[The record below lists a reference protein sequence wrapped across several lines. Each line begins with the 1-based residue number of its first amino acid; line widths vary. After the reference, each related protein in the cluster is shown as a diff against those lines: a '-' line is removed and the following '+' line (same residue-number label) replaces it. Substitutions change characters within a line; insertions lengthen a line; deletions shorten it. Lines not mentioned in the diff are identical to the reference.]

1 MKRFLSLLLA
11 LTLALALAIPAS
23 ADAYGYTVD
32 GKDVGIIGSAD
43 SPTFILVREDSEAD
57 AEAARAQRE
66 ATITALGGVVGQ
78 TNVLLNDKCIAFTDA
93 APEAKNGRTMVP
105 LRATLEAMGAQVD
118 YDQATRSA
126 LVTGEKA
133 SFTHVIGSDVITLS
147 DGTEVKMDVAS
158 YATASNRTMVPVRF
172 FSQVLGYD
180 VFWDNDYKL
189 AFLMDEDTW
198 AAAVDKDLTILN
210 SLLAQQSKSA
220 DLSKTQ
226 KSTLTAKGAV
236 KVVDSINGDK
246 SYPYSGSMTVL
257 AGKDAA
263 NLTMSLD
270 LSSMLKLL
278 ESLVEDSIPA
288 EYRAQL
294 AKFSAEA
301 ILSDKAY
308 IKSPLLDAMS
318 ESKSGTWYALGE
330 LNYSELYQQAISAA
344 SASASAT
351 TFGHLLYAMMQQG
364 DANHFFASWEGCT
377 AAAQLIKLMYADSTF
392 VKSGSG
398 YQWHFGLAELAKLMN
413 SMDSET
419 NYTADSL
426 KKDGLTDFALDMTV
440 QGASATLVC
449 KMAMADESGALAT
462 LNMTVKSSGNQASA
476 KGSVQVRNLCEVTF
490 DLASTA
496 QTTSENVKTA
506 PAAGA
511 NIVDLGAETLP
522 IAG

>member
-1 MKRFLSLLLA
+1 MKKFLALLLA
-11 LTLALALAIPAS
+11 LTLALSLAVPAYAADTVEDEDFDWAAL
-23 ADAYGYTVD
+23 
-32 GKDVGIIGSAD
+32 
-43 SPTFILVREDSEAD
+43 EAELAK
-57 AEAARAQRE
+57 AEAEQRA
-66 ATITALGGVVGQ
+66 AALKELGAAAGQ
-78 TNVLLNDKCIAFTDA
+78 INILLNDKCVAFPDAVPVLKGGRTMVPMRAAVEAMGAVVDYDA
-93 APEAKNGRTMVP
+93 ATRTASVKMDIVSYIDKGRTMVP
-105 LRATLEAMGAQVD
+105 L
-118 YDQATRSA
+118 
-126 LVTGEKA
+126 
-133 SFTHVIGSDVITLS
+133 
-147 DGTEVKMDVAS
+147 
-158 YATASNRTMVPVRF
+158 RF

-189 AFLMDEDTW
+189 AFLMGEDTW

-270 LSSMLKLL
+270 LSSMLELL

>member
-1 MKRFLSLLLA
+1 MKKFLALLLA
-11 LTLALALAIPAS
+11 LTLALSLAVPAYAADTTEEDDLDWAAL
-23 ADAYGYTVD
+23 
-32 GKDVGIIGSAD
+32 
-43 SPTFILVREDSEAD
+43 EAELAK
-57 AEAARAQRE
+57 AEAEQRA
-66 ATITALGGVVGQ
+66 AALKELGAAAGQ
-78 TNVLLNDKCIAFTDA
+78 INVLLNDKCVAFPDAVPVLKDGRTMVPMRSAVEAMGAVVDYDAATRTASVKMGDVSFTHVIGTDA
-93 APEAKNGRTMVP
+93 ITLSDGSTVKMDVVSYIDKGRTMVP
-105 LRATLEAMGAQVD
+105 L
-118 YDQATRSA
+118 
-126 LVTGEKA
+126 
-133 SFTHVIGSDVITLS
+133 
-147 DGTEVKMDVAS
+147 
-158 YATASNRTMVPVRF
+158 RF

-198 AAAVDKDLTILN
+198 AAAVDKDLSILN

-226 KSTLTAKGAV
+226 KSTLTAKGTV

-257 AGKDAA
+257 VGKNAA

-278 ESLVEDSIPA
+278 ESLAEEAVPA

-318 ESKSGTWYALGE
+318 ESKSGTWYSLGE

-344 SASASAT
+344 SASASAAT
-351 TFGHLLYAMMQQG
+351 VGHLLYAMMQQG
-364 DANHFFASWEGCT
+364 DANHFFDSWESCI

-398 YQWHFGLAELAKLMN
+398 YQWHFGLADALNKLGKN
-413 SMDSET
+413 TMDSET

>member
-1 MKRFLSLLLA
+1 
-11 LTLALALAIPAS
+11 
-23 ADAYGYTVD
+23 
-32 GKDVGIIGSAD
+32 
-43 SPTFILVREDSEAD
+43 
-57 AEAARAQRE
+57 
-66 ATITALGGVVGQ
+66 
-78 TNVLLNDKCIAFTDA
+78 
-93 APEAKNGRTMVP
+93 MVP
-105 LRATLEAMGAQVD
+105 MRAAVEAMGAVVD
-118 YDQATRSA
+118 YDAATRTAS
-126 LVTGEKA
+126 VKMGDV
-133 SFTHVIGSDVITLS
+133 SFTHVIGTDVITLS
-147 DGTEVKMDVAS
+147 DGSTVKMDIVS
-158 YATASNRTMVPVRF
+158 YIDKGRTMVPLRF

-189 AFLMDEDTW
+189 AFLMGEDTW

-270 LSSMLKLL
+270 LSSMLELL
-278 ESLVEDSIPA
+278 ESLVEDSTPA

-426 KKDGLTDFALDMTV
+426 KKDGLTDDDIGKLQLYCSALEPTRANLRLRAIIALFLFQGLRQIEVVRLDVTDINLRDKVALIRGKGRDDKEPVYLHPSTV
-440 QGASATLVC
+440 KVLR
-449 KMAMADESGALAT
+449 EYLRLYHFREGALFRSDSNHCRGERLTTKSIREIIKRTFHT
-462 LNMTVKSSGNQASA
+462 LQIDGSAHGFRHYFITKLIKSYKGELLTAS
-476 KGSVQVRNLCEVTF
+476 KYSRHRSIQMLEVYNDEIIRQE
-490 DLASTA
+490 DLPRYYR
-496 QTTSENVKTA
+496 VFKD
-506 PAAGA
+506 
-511 NIVDLGAETLP
+511 IR
-522 IAG
+522 I

>member
-1 MKRFLSLLLA
+1 MKKFLALLLA
-11 LTLALALAIPAS
+11 LTLALSLAVPAYAADTAEDEDFDWAAL
-23 ADAYGYTVD
+23 
-32 GKDVGIIGSAD
+32 
-43 SPTFILVREDSEAD
+43 EAELAK
-57 AEAARAQRE
+57 AEAEQRA
-66 ATITALGGVVGQ
+66 AALKELGAAAGQ
-78 TNVLLNDKCIAFTDA
+78 INVLLNDKCVAFPDA
-93 APEAKNGRTMVP
+93 VPVLKGGRTMVP
-105 LRATLEAMGAQVD
+105 MRAAVEAMGAVVD
-118 YDQATRSA
+118 YDAATRTAS
-126 LVTGEKA
+126 VKMGDV
-133 SFTHVIGSDVITLS
+133 SFTHVIGTDVITLS
-147 DGTEVKMDVAS
+147 DGSTVKMDIVS
-158 YATASNRTMVPVRF
+158 YIDKGRTMVPLRF

-189 AFLMDEDTW
+189 AFLMGEDTW

-270 LSSMLKLL
+270 LSSMLELL

-330 LNYSELYQQAISAA
+330 LNYSELYQQVISAA

-351 TFGHLLYAMMQQG
+351 TFGHLLYAMMQG

-462 LNMTVKSSGNQASA
+462 LNMAVKSSGNQASA

>member
-1 MKRFLSLLLA
+1 
-11 LTLALALAIPAS
+11 
-23 ADAYGYTVD
+23 
-32 GKDVGIIGSAD
+32 
-43 SPTFILVREDSEAD
+43 
-57 AEAARAQRE
+57 
-66 ATITALGGVVGQ
+66 
-78 TNVLLNDKCIAFTDA
+78 
-93 APEAKNGRTMVP
+93 
-105 LRATLEAMGAQVD
+105 
-118 YDQATRSA
+118 
-126 LVTGEKA
+126 
-133 SFTHVIGSDVITLS
+133 
-147 DGTEVKMDVAS
+147 
-158 YATASNRTMVPVRF
+158 
-172 FSQVLGYD
+172 
-180 VFWDNDYKL
+180 
-189 AFLMDEDTW
+189 
-198 AAAVDKDLTILN
+198 
-210 SLLAQQSKSA
+210 
-220 DLSKTQ
+220 
-226 KSTLTAKGAV
+226 
-236 KVVDSINGDK
+236 
-246 SYPYSGSMTVL
+246 
-257 AGKDAA
+257 
-263 NLTMSLD
+263 
-270 LSSMLKLL
+270 
-278 ESLVEDSIPA
+278 
-288 EYRAQL
+288 
-294 AKFSAEA
+294 
-301 ILSDKAY
+301 
-308 IKSPLLDAMS
+308 MS
-318 ESKSGTWYALGE
+318 ESKSGTLYALGE

-449 KMAMADESGALAT
+449 KMA
-462 LNMTVKSSGNQASA
+462 SA

-496 QTTSENVKTA
+496 QTTSENVKAA

>member
-1 MKRFLSLLLA
+1 MKKFLALLLA
-11 LTLALALAIPAS
+11 LTLALSLAVPAYAADTTEEDDLDWAAL
-23 ADAYGYTVD
+23 
-32 GKDVGIIGSAD
+32 
-43 SPTFILVREDSEAD
+43 EAELAK
-57 AEAARAQRE
+57 AEAEQRA
-66 ATITALGGVVGQ
+66 AALKELGAAAGQ
-78 TNVLLNDKCIAFTDA
+78 INVLLNDKCVASPDAVPVLKDGRTMVPMRSAVEAMGAVVDYDA
-93 APEAKNGRTMVP
+93 ATRTASVKMGDVSFTHVIGTDVITHSDGSTVKMDVVSYIDKGRTMVP
-105 LRATLEAMGAQVD
+105 L
-118 YDQATRSA
+118 
-126 LVTGEKA
+126 
-133 SFTHVIGSDVITLS
+133 
-147 DGTEVKMDVAS
+147 
-158 YATASNRTMVPVRF
+158 RF

-210 SLLAQQSKSA
+210 SLFAQQNKTS

-226 KSTLTAKGAV
+226 KSTLTAKGTV

-257 AGKDAA
+257 AGKNAA

-270 LSSMLKLL
+270 LSSMLELL
-278 ESLVEDSIPA
+278 ESLAEEAVPA

-318 ESKSGTWYALGE
+318 ESKSGTWYSLGE
-330 LNYSELYQQAISAA
+330 LNYSELYQQAVSAA
-344 SASASAT
+344 SASASAAT
-351 TFGHLLYAMMQQG
+351 VGHLLYAMMQQG
-364 DANHFFASWEGCT
+364 DANHFFDSWEGCT
-377 AAAQLIKLMYADSTF
+377 AAAKLIKLMYADSTF

-413 SMDSET
+413 SMDSEES
-419 NYTADSL
+419 YTADSL

-462 LNMTVKSSGNQASA
+462 LSMTVKSSGNQASA

-496 QTTSENVKTA
+496 QTTSESVKTA

-511 NIVDLGAETLP
+511 SIVDLGAETLP

>member
-1 MKRFLSLLLA
+1 MKKFLALLLA
-11 LTLALALAIPAS
+11 LTLALSLAVPAYAADTTEEDDLDWAAL
-23 ADAYGYTVD
+23 
-32 GKDVGIIGSAD
+32 
-43 SPTFILVREDSEAD
+43 EAELAK
-57 AEAARAQRE
+57 AEAEQRA
-66 ATITALGGVVGQ
+66 AALKELGAAAGQ
-78 TNVLLNDKCIAFTDA
+78 INVLLNDKCVAFPDAVPVLKDGRTMVPMRSAVEAMGAVVDYDAATRTASVKMGDVSFTHVIGTDA
-93 APEAKNGRTMVP
+93 ITLSDGSTVKMDVVSYIDKGRTMVP
-105 LRATLEAMGAQVD
+105 L
-118 YDQATRSA
+118 
-126 LVTGEKA
+126 
-133 SFTHVIGSDVITLS
+133 
-147 DGTEVKMDVAS
+147 
-158 YATASNRTMVPVRF
+158 RF

-198 AAAVDKDLTILN
+198 AAAVDKDLSILN

-226 KSTLTAKGAV
+226 KSTLTAKGTV

-270 LSSMLKLL
+270 LSSMLELL
-278 ESLVEDSIPA
+278 ESLVEDSVPA

-344 SASASAT
+344 SASAT

-364 DANHFFASWEGCT
+364 DTNHFFASWEG
-377 AAAQLIKLMYADSTF
+377 
-392 VKSGSG
+392 
-398 YQWHFGLAELAKLMN
+398 
-413 SMDSET
+413 
-419 NYTADSL
+419 YTADSL

-496 QTTSENVKTA
+496 QTTSESVKTA

-522 IAG
+522 MAG

>member
-1 MKRFLSLLLA
+1 MKKFLALLLA
-11 LTLALALAIPAS
+11 LTLALSLAVPAYAADTAENEDFDWAAL
-23 ADAYGYTVD
+23 
-32 GKDVGIIGSAD
+32 
-43 SPTFILVREDSEAD
+43 EAELAK
-57 AEAARAQRE
+57 AEAEQRA
-66 ATITALGGVVGQ
+66 AALKELGAAAGQ
-78 TNVLLNDKCIAFTDA
+78 INILLNDKCVAFPDA
-93 APEAKNGRTMVP
+93 VPVLKGGRTMVP
-105 LRATLEAMGAQVD
+105 MRAAVEAMGAVVD
-118 YDQATRSA
+118 YDAATRTAS
-126 LVTGEKA
+126 VKMGDV
-133 SFTHVIGSDVITLS
+133 SFTHVIGTDVITLS
-147 DGTEVKMDVAS
+147 DGSTVKMDIVS
-158 YATASNRTMVPVRF
+158 YIDKGRTMVPLRF

-226 KSTLTAKGAV
+226 KSTLTAKGTV

-270 LSSMLKLL
+270 LSSMLELL
-278 ESLVEDSIPA
+278 ESLVEDSVPA

-344 SASASAT
+344 SASASASAT

-364 DANHFFASWEGCT
+364 DTNHFFASWEGCT

-496 QTTSENVKTA
+496 QTTSESVKTA

-522 IAG
+522 MAG

>member
-1 MKRFLSLLLA
+1 MKKFLALLLA
-11 LTLALALAIPAS
+11 LTLALSLAVPAYAADTAEDEDFDWAALEAE
-23 ADAYGYTVD
+23 
-32 GKDVGIIGSAD
+32 
-43 SPTFILVREDSEAD
+43 LVK
-57 AEAARAQRE
+57 AEAEQRA
-66 ATITALGGVVGQ
+66 AALKELGAAAGQ
-78 TNVLLNDKCIAFTDA
+78 INVLLNDKCVAFPDA
-93 APEAKNGRTMVP
+93 VPVLKGGRTMVP
-105 LRATLEAMGAQVD
+105 MRAAVEAMGAVVD
-118 YDQATRSA
+118 YDAATRTAS
-126 LVTGEKA
+126 VKMGDV
-133 SFTHVIGSDVITLS
+133 SFTHVIGTDVITLS
-147 DGTEVKMDVAS
+147 DGSTVKMDIVS
-158 YATASNRTMVPVRF
+158 YIDKGRTMVPLRF

-189 AFLMDEDTW
+189 AFLMGEDTW

-270 LSSMLKLL
+270 LSSMLELL

-377 AAAQLIKLMYADSTF
+377 A
-392 VKSGSG
+392 
-398 YQWHFGLAELAKLMN
+398 
-413 SMDSET
+413 
-419 NYTADSL
+419 DSL

-496 QTTSENVKTA
+496 QATSESVKTA

>member
-1 MKRFLSLLLA
+1 MKKFLALLLA
-11 LTLALALAIPAS
+11 LTLALSLAVPAYAADTTEEDDLDWAAL
-23 ADAYGYTVD
+23 
-32 GKDVGIIGSAD
+32 
-43 SPTFILVREDSEAD
+43 EAELAK
-57 AEAARAQRE
+57 AEQRAA
-66 ATITALGGVVGQ
+66 ALKELGAAAGQ
-78 TNVLLNDKCIAFTDA
+78 INVLLNDKCVAFPDAVPVLKDGRTMVPMRSAVEAMGAVVDYDAATRTASVKMGDVSFTHVIGTDA
-93 APEAKNGRTMVP
+93 ITLSDGSTVKMDVVSYIDKGRTMVP
-105 LRATLEAMGAQVD
+105 L
-118 YDQATRSA
+118 
-126 LVTGEKA
+126 
-133 SFTHVIGSDVITLS
+133 
-147 DGTEVKMDVAS
+147 
-158 YATASNRTMVPVRF
+158 RF

-198 AAAVDKDLTILN
+198 AAAIDKDLSILN

-226 KSTLTAKGAV
+226 KSTLTAKGTV

-257 AGKDAA
+257 VGKNAA

-278 ESLVEDSIPA
+278 ESLAEEAVPA

-318 ESKSGTWYALGE
+318 ESKSGTWYSLGE

-344 SASASAT
+344 SASAAT
-351 TFGHLLYAMMQQG
+351 VGHLLYAMMQQG
-364 DANHFFASWEGCT
+364 DANHFFDSWESCI

-398 YQWHFGLAELAKLMN
+398 YQWHFGLVELAKLMN

-419 NYTADSL
+419 SYTADSL
-426 KKDGLTDFALDMTV
+426 KKDGLSDFALDMTV
-440 QGASATLVC
+440 QGTSATLVC
-449 KMAMADESGALAT
+449 KMIMGDDSGT
-462 LNMTVKSSGNQASA
+462 LVTLDMTVKSSGNQASA

-496 QTTSENVKTA
+496 QATSESVKTA

>member
-1 MKRFLSLLLA
+1 M
-11 LTLALALAIPAS
+11 
-23 ADAYGYTVD
+23 
-32 GKDVGIIGSAD
+32 
-43 SPTFILVREDSEAD
+43 
-57 AEAARAQRE
+57 
-66 ATITALGGVVGQ
+66 
-78 TNVLLNDKCIAFTDA
+78 
-93 APEAKNGRTMVP
+93 
-105 LRATLEAMGAQVD
+105 LE
-118 YDQATRSA
+118 
-126 LVTGEKA
+126 
-133 SFTHVIGSDVITLS
+133 
-147 DGTEVKMDVAS
+147 
-158 YATASNRTMVPVRF
+158 
-172 FSQVLGYD
+172 
-180 VFWDNDYKL
+180 
-189 AFLMDEDTW
+189 
-198 AAAVDKDLTILN
+198 
-210 SLLAQQSKSA
+210 
-220 DLSKTQ
+220 
-226 KSTLTAKGAV
+226 
-236 KVVDSINGDK
+236 
-246 SYPYSGSMTVL
+246 
-257 AGKDAA
+257 
-263 NLTMSLD
+263 
-270 LSSMLKLL
+270 LL